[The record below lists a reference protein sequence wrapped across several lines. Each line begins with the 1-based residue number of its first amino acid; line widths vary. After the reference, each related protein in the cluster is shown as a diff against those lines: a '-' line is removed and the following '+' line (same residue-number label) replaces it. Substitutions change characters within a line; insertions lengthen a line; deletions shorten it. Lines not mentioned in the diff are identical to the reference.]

1 MVVVWL
7 GTCLGG
13 LGVQASKVLPKIFG
27 GAVSDQSAARM
38 KGEEEAHTEPR
49 RSSFSEITS

>member
-1 MVVVWL
+1 MFFQKLKKKIEEVREVVVVMVVVWL

-27 GAVSDQSAARM
+27 GR
-38 KGEEEAHTEPR
+38 
-49 RSSFSEITS
+49 